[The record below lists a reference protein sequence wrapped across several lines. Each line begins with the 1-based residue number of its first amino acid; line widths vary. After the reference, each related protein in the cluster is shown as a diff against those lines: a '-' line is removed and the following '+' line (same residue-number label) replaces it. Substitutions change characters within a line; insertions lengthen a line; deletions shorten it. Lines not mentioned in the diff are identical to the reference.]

1 MMVAKFGRT
10 VDMEKL
16 ETVTVN
22 RTIEELKEKLRQI
35 EMMCAEE
42 LQKYDVSWMFVCG
55 GGYLWQCMCVFIYV
69 WVCLSVSGGGG
80 GVWMGVS
87 CGSIVVKWLWFV

>member
-35 EMMCAEE
+35 ELMCAEE
-42 LQKYDVSWMFVCG
+42 LRKYDVSCVCVCVCVRVRACVCVCVRVFVC
-55 GGYLWQCMCVFIYV
+55 V
-69 WVCLSVSGGGG
+69 
-80 GVWMGVS
+80 
-87 CGSIVVKWLWFV
+87 